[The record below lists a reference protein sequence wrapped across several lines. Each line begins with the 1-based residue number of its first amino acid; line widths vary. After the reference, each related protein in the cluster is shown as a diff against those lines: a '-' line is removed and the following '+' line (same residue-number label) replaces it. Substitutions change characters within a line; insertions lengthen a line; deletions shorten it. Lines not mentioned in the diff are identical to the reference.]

1 VRLVRKLGRA
11 AKLLWVFAVQLTK
24 LLVLRPH
31 TRPQR
36 AAWLSGFCRAGLR
49 AVGVS
54 YDTQGPVPTEGAVIT
69 NHLSYVDILVHGA
82 IRPCVFVSAIETR
95 SIPLIGWISM
105 MAGTVYVERGVGGS
119 AEKAAQG
126 MAKGFRDGL
135 PVVFFPE
142 GGTFVGDEPVMPFRS
157 GLLAETLE
165 AGAPVTAGF
174 IRYELSER
182 DMAEGRSPRQDVH
195 WGDQTL
201 FAHIWN
207 FLGLRAV
214 QAHIAFADG
223 PIAFSAAAD
232 EDRKLA
238 AEEAREA
245 VLAVSRE
252 SDPEADLTPLD
263 RERIQAVTGP

>member
-1 VRLVRKLGRA
+1 LRKLWRA
-11 AKLLWVFAVQLTK
+11 AKLLWVFAVQLTR
-24 LLVLRPH
+24 LLVLRPR
-31 TRPQR
+31 TRPER

-49 AVGVS
+49 AGNVS
-54 YDTQGPVPTEGAVIT
+54 YVTRGPVPTAGAVIT
-69 NHLSYVDILVHGA
+69 NHLSYLDIVVHGA

-95 SIPLIGWISM
+95 AMPLIGWISM
-105 MAGTVYVERGVGGS
+105 MAGTVYVERGAGGS

-142 GGTFVGDEPVMPFRS
+142 GGTFVGEEPVMPFRS
-157 GLLAETLE
+157 GLLAEALE

-174 IRYELSER
+174 LRYSLSER
-182 DMAEGRSPRQDVH
+182 DTAEGHSLRRDVH
-195 WGDQTL
+195 WGRQTL
-201 FAHIWN
+201 LAHLWN
-207 FLGLRAV
+207 FLGLHAV
-214 QAHIAFADG
+214 HAQIGFAEE
-223 PIAFSAAAD
+223 PIAFSSEAC

-252 SDPEADLTPLD
+252 LAAPQPSPGALQD
-263 RERIQAVTGP
+263 RVEAVTGP